1 MRIGDIKMIRDL
13 FRRSMALLMCFSMA
27 FAPLLRAEQL
37 SLPSGDMVAPSVTQ
51 ENYVDVIEDEQD
63 YNITV
68 TVKDEVGVKQV
79 ILYYRDV
86 GEEAYKTI
94 TMQPVTDSDDY
105 TATIKSDEISEP
117 GIEYYIKAMDD
128 AGNTLLHGYSFS
140 PLSAR
145 TAGSEAFVSN
155 GSGAV
160 GDVAAKDSS
169 IFSNKWFW
177 IGVGVLVLAAAG
189 GGGGGGG
196 TAAGAGGDTATL
208 TVSTPEP
215 TP

>member
-1 MRIGDIKMIRDL
+1 MIREI
-13 FRRSMALLMCFSMA
+13 FRRSMALLMCFSII
-27 FAPLLRAEQL
+27 FTPLLNAEQL

-63 YNITV
+63 YDITV

-79 ILYYRDV
+79 ILYYRDA
-86 GEEAYKTI
+86 GDETYKTI
-94 TMQPVTDSDDY
+94 TMKQVVDSDDY

-117 GIEYYIKAMDD
+117 GIEYYIKAMDH

-145 TAGSEAFVSN
+145 TAGSEAFASN
-155 GSGAV
+155 ESGSIGNM
-160 GDVAAKDSS
+160 AAKDSS

-177 IGVGVLVLAAAG
+177 IGIGVLVLGAAAG
-189 GGGGGGG
+189 GGGGATVGNTAGGG
-196 TAAGAGGDTATL
+196 GVGIDDTATL